1 MTWKTLAAVALGIG
15 LIGTAGCDGKKDPG
29 KPADGKKKDEEHT
42 HGAGPHKG
50 VVFDIAGGKYHG
62 EFVVDH
68 PKKEVTVYILGS
80 DEKTPAPVEADKVV
94 LTITNAARESQD
106 DPKAAPEP
114 RFQVDLLPK
123 DRGADGKASAFS
135 GTHKRFGHEQEFSGT
150 VTFEAKGKPF
160 AGDFEEKPEKK

>member
-1 MTWKTLAAVALGIG
+1 MSWKTLAAVALGFG
-15 LIGTAGCDGKKDPG
+15 LIGTAGCDAKKDSAKSAG
-29 KPADGKKKDEEHT
+29 STTGESHI

-50 VVFDIAGGKYHG
+50 VIFDIAGGKYHG

-68 PKKEVTVYILGS
+68 PKQEVTVYILGL

-94 LTITNAARESQD
+94 VTITNAARESQD

-114 RFQVDLLPK
+114 RFQVELLPK

-135 GTHKRFGHEQEFSGT
+135 GTHRRFGREQEFSGT
-150 VTFEAKGKPF
+150 ATFEVKGKPF